1 MVAEY
6 NYPSLTAFVE
16 HVQSLP
22 RLGPDSLEPSNIDW
36 YGGSSELAYQL
47 ATKGWPEGAKRA
59 SEVSAKLATRLA
71 GSTSALVTTHELVYD
86 VCGASFD
93 VGSYLSGE
101 PECWLRFEP
110 QESKRSVR
118 IVCNIGVSSFVETEV
133 MERRGVAMAALAI
146 ALQGAGHPVTIDVM
160 VSIHRGNAGRQGAA
174 EALGTHVVRVLDAS
188 TGSIVDIDRVVYATA
203 HPTMLRRLMFDAL
216 FGQLGDCDGF
226 LGAPMD
232 TQPSGEKIDLYLGAA
247 HLDYTERW
255 QDGGEA
261 WILAEYEKQTKAL

>member
-16 HVQSLP
+16 HVQSLS
-22 RLGPDSLEPSNIDW
+22 RLGPDAEQEGNW
-36 YGGSSELAYQL
+36 YGGSTEQAYQL
-47 ATKGWPEGAKRA
+47 ATNGWPEGAKRA

-71 GSTSALVTTHELVYD
+71 GSTSARVTTHELVYD
-86 VCGASFD
+86 TCGASFD
-93 VGSYLSGE
+93 MGSYLSGE

-118 IVCNIGVSSFVETEV
+118 IVCNIGASAGVSTEV

-160 VSIHRGNAGRQGAA
+160 CSIHEGSAGRQGAA

-188 TGSIVDIDRVVYATA
+188 AGSIVDIDRVVYATA
-203 HPTMLRRLMFDAL
+203 HPTMLRRLMFGAV
-216 FGQLGDCDGF
+216 FGKLGVTAGS
-226 LGAPMD
+226 LAGPQD

-247 HLDYTERW
+247 HLQYAERW